1 MPEPKMS
8 FVSFGDRSCRGAR
21 KRLAKQAKESGY
33 FDSINILAERDLGKD
48 FRKRNLNRL
57 APGSRGFGYWMWKPQ
72 VILQELEKLGDGDVL
87 LYADVGCHIVPDRGR
102 GLERYVTLVRN
113 SPSGLLCGELSHLES
128 AWTKGDLFDF
138 FGVREATEIT
148 DTPQR
153 IGTVIFFVRNQT
165 SLEIVRAWLGICE
178 KNPDLISD
186 APSLSPNFPD
196 FQEHRHDQSVLS
208 ILSKLRGCST
218 FSAAEIEKWRQPHDE
233 AIMQDFPIEARRDRF
248 SSSRK
253 FRSRIKSA
261 IVGISNDFRGD
272 GDVQGSV
279 NWLHLRVND

>member
-1 MPEPKMS
+1 MPEPKLS

-21 KRLAKQAKESGY
+21 QRLAKQARESGY
-33 FDSINILAERDLGKD
+33 FDSINILAERDLEKD
-48 FRKRNLNRL
+48 FRKRNRDRL
-57 APGSRGFGYWMWKPQ
+57 TPGSRGFGHFVWKPQ
-72 VILQELEKLGDGDVL
+72 VILQALTVLDDGDVL
-87 LYADVGCHIVPDRGR
+87 LYADAGCHIFPGR
-102 GLERYVTLVRN
+102 WVGMQRYIDLVRN
-113 SPSGLLCGELSHLES
+113 SPSGVLCGELSFLES

-138 FGVREATEIT
+138 FGVRNAADIT

-153 IGTVIFFVRNQT
+153 IGGVIFLVKSETSMELVRT
-165 SLEIVRAWLGICE
+165 WLEVCQ
-178 KNPDLISD
+178 NHPDLISD
-186 APSLSPNFPD
+186 APSQSPNLPG

-233 AIMQDFPIEARRDRF
+233 ATMQDFPIEARRDRF

-253 FRSRIKSA
+253 FRSRIKS
-261 IVGISNDFRGD
+261 GIAGNSNDFRGD

-279 NWLHLRVND
+279 NWLHLRIND